1 MLRSA
6 CSVCRS
12 LLLSSTVDEAAGAIG
27 MQYAACSFVKAVTRK
42 NPHLAFAATRQAAT
56 QGGGAGIVIDDSAVR
71 RLRELQAETPDKPV
85 MLRVEVEG
93 GGCSGFQYKFKLD
106 DSRAQSEDLVFE
118 RDGVRVVCDT
128 VSIDFLRGA
137 VLEYEDSLM
146 RSAFQIA
153 ANPNAE
159 SACGCGTSFAAKM

>member
-1 MLRSA
+1 
-6 CSVCRS
+6 
-12 LLLSSTVDEAAGAIG
+12 
-27 MQYAACSFVKAVTRK
+27 
-42 NPHLAFAATRQAAT
+42 
-56 QGGGAGIVIDDSAVR
+56 
-71 RLRELQAETPDKPV
+71 

-106 DSRAQSEDLVFE
+106 DSRAQAEDLVFE